1 MEEILEIES
10 LHCSCLVEGE
20 LFSTAVM
27 LIFPQNL
34 LCIRGGIQLY
44 KINVFLLYYFT
55 GSMLKKMKIS
65 LKSFLMKPSDS
76 PFLNE
81 E

>member
-1 MEEILEIES
+1 
-10 LHCSCLVEGE
+10 
-20 LFSTAVM
+20 M